1 MLTLYSRMT
10 ELLDR
15 LGDWLMPTL
24 ARLVFA
30 GVLFTYYWNSATT
43 KLGEG
48 FFGLF
53 NPSFGAYA
61 QIFPKAV
68 EAAGYDPANLGFH
81 HWAIVVAGTAAE
93 FILPVLIVIGLAT
106 RPAALAMI
114 GFVVVQSWVD
124 ITGHGLG
131 AADIGVWFDAN
142 PSSLIVDQRAFWVF
156 ALGYLVLR
164 GAGPI
169 SVDAIVRQS
178 SRAFT
183 SSPQPR

>member
-1 MLTLYSRMT
+1 MIALYYRLTD
-10 ELLDR
+10 LLER

-43 KLGEG
+43 KLGDG

-61 QIFPKAV
+61 QIFPKTM
-68 EAAGYDPANLGFH
+68 EALGYDASLLGFH
-81 HWAIVVAGTAAE
+81 HWAIVVSGTIAE
-93 FILPVLIVIGLAT
+93 FVLPVLIVIGLAT

-114 GFVVVQSWVD
+114 GFVVVQSLVD
-124 ITGHGLG
+124 INGHGLA
-131 AADIGVWFDAN
+131 AADIGTWFDKN
-142 PSSLIVDQRAFWVF
+142 PSALIVDQRAFWVF
-156 ALGYLVLR
+156 TLGYLVLR

-183 SSPQPR
+183 SEPQPR